1 MKSLPLLAL
10 MFLPSVMTAQ
20 TLNVASGNV
29 VYQFP
34 AAQVGDMPY
43 SDGKTLEIL
52 GKSIDLTS
60 VDSIYINNASVN
72 DNTVAVAYAG
82 EKAYVTVA
90 GNIAKDI
97 TATVNGA
104 HVVLLQGAGVSKEIT
119 YTLSGTSQKG
129 SLYMDGSLKAT
140 FILNG
145 LSLTNPDS
153 AAINIRD
160 GKRIAIQLADGTTNT
175 LVDGTSGSQ
184 KACLAIKGHA
194 EFGGGGTLN
203 VTGNTKH
210 AIWSKEYMQVKA
222 SVGAINILKAVSD
235 GINCNQ
241 YYQQNGGTVAISG
254 VGDDGIQV
262 SYETDDDDNKVVDEE
277 NTAQLI
283 VRGGTLKVNVTGLA
297 TKGLNA
303 EGDIIVNSEK
313 SVPVITVSSTGNG
326 TWDSDDSEA
335 KASVC
340 IKSDANVTI
349 ADGTLTLTSTGT
361 GGKCIKCDSVLTVTG
376 GTITAK
382 STGAVYTY
390 GSSSYYSSR
399 KQAPGGG
406 PGGGG
411 PGGGGWPGGGGGWPG
426 GGGGGGNTSSS
437 NKCSPK
443 ALKSTGDMVFSG
455 GTIDATSTNSEAIES
470 KSCITIEGDAVV
482 KGYAGDDVINSASHM
497 YIKGGTVTVY
507 STGNDGLDANG
518 NIYISGGHTIA
529 YGTRSPEC
537 GLDANEEQNYTVYFT
552 GGELIAIGGGN
563 SVPGNSSSTQC
574 YVTTSG
580 SISANTSVTLS
591 NGSTTLATF
600 TMPYAYSNGSILVTA
615 PGMTKGSSYTLKL
628 GSTSKTVSA
637 VQYSSGSRW

>member
-10 MFLPSVMTAQ
+10 MFLPTVMTAQ

-104 HVVLLQGAGVSKEIT
+104 HVVLLQGAGVIKEIT

-194 EFGGGGTLN
+194 EFSGGGTLN
-203 VTGNTKH
+203 VMGNTKH

-262 SYETDDDDNKVVDEE
+262 SYETDDDDNKVVAEE

-313 SVPVITVSSTGNG
+313 SVPAITVSSTGNG

-335 KASVC
+335 KASAC

-349 ADGTLTLTSTGT
+349 TDGTLILTSTGT

-376 GTITAK
+376 GNITAK

-399 KQAPGGG
+399 KQAP
-406 PGGGG
+406 GG

-443 ALKSTGDMVFSG
+443 VLKSTGNMVFSG

-518 NIYISGGHTIA
+518 NIYISGGNTIA

-537 GLDANEEQNYTVYFT
+537 GIDANEEQNYTVYFT

-580 SISANTSVTLS
+580 SVSANTSVTLS
-591 NGSTTLATF
+591 NGSTTFATF

>member
-34 AAQVGDMPY
+34 AAQVGDMHY

-72 DNTVAVAYAG
+72 DNTVGVAYAG

-104 HVVLLQGAGVSKEIT
+104 HVVLLQGADVSKEIT
-119 YTLSGTSQKG
+119 YTLSGTSQQG
-129 SLYMDGSLKAT
+129 SLYMDGSLKTT

-194 EFGGGGTLN
+194 EFSGGGTLN

-241 YYQQNGGTVAISG
+241 YYQQNGGAVAISG

-335 KASVC
+335 KASAC

-361 GGKCIKCDSVLTVTG
+361 GGKCIKCDSVLTVSG
-376 GTITAK
+376 GTVTAK

-399 KQAPGGG
+399 KQA
-406 PGGGG
+406 

-443 ALKSTGDMVFSG
+443 ALKSTGNMVFSG

-482 KGYAGDDVINSASHM
+482 NGYAGDDVINSASLM
-497 YIKGGTVTVY
+497 YIKGGTVTAY

-537 GLDANEEQNYTVYFT
+537 GIDANEEQNYTVYFT
-552 GGELIAIGGGN
+552 GGELVAIGGGN

-615 PGMTKGSSYTLKL
+615 PDMTKGSSYTLKL

>member
-20 TLNVASGNV
+20 TLNVASGNI

-60 VDSIYINNASVN
+60 VDSIYINNALVN

-153 AAINIRD
+153 AAVNIRD
-160 GKRIAIQLADGTTNT
+160 GKRIAIQLADGTTNS

-184 KACLAIKGHA
+184 KACFAIKGHA
-194 EFGGGGTLN
+194 EFSGGGTLN

-210 AIWSKEYMQVKA
+210 AIWSKEYIQVKA
-222 SVGAINILKAVSD
+222 SVGTINILKAVSD

-241 YYQQNGGTVAISG
+241 YYQQNGGNVAISG

-262 SYETDDDDNKVVDEE
+262 SYETDDAGNKVVDEE

-303 EGDIIVNSEK
+303 EGDFIVNSEK

-326 TWDSDDSEA
+326 TWDADDSEA
-335 KASVC
+335 KASAC

-361 GGKCIKCDSVLTVTG
+361 GGKCIKCDSVLTVSG

-382 STGAVYTY
+382 SSGAVYTY

-399 KQAPGGG
+399 KQAPGG

-411 PGGGGWPGGGGGWPG
+411 RPGGGGGWPG
-426 GGGGGGNTSSS
+426 GGGNTNSS
-437 NKCSPK
+437 NKYP
-443 ALKSTGDMVFSG
+443 
-455 GTIDATSTNSEAIES
+455 
-470 KSCITIEGDAVV
+470 
-482 KGYAGDDVINSASHM
+482 
-497 YIKGGTVTVY
+497 
-507 STGNDGLDANG
+507 
-518 NIYISGGHTIA
+518 
-529 YGTRSPEC
+529 
-537 GLDANEEQNYTVYFT
+537 
-552 GGELIAIGGGN
+552 
-563 SVPGNSSSTQC
+563 
-574 YVTTSG
+574 
-580 SISANTSVTLS
+580 
-591 NGSTTLATF
+591 
-600 TMPYAYSNGSILVTA
+600 
-615 PGMTKGSSYTLKL
+615 
-628 GSTSKTVSA
+628 
-637 VQYSSGSRW
+637 SSG

>member
-20 TLNVASGNV
+20 TLNVASGNI

-60 VDSIYINNASVN
+60 VDSIYINNVSVN
-72 DNTVAVAYAG
+72 DNTVAVAYTG

-140 FILNG
+140 FVLNG

-175 LVDGTSGSQ
+175 LVDGTSGSH

-194 EFGGGGTLN
+194 EFSGGGTLN

-313 SVPVITVSSTGNG
+313 SVPAITVSSTGNG

-335 KASVC
+335 KASAC

-361 GGKCIKCDSVLTVTG
+361 GGKCIKCDSVLTVSG

-399 KQAPGGG
+399 KQAPGG
-406 PGGGG
+406 
-411 PGGGGWPGGGGGWPG
+411 PGGGGWPGGGGGWP
-426 GGGGGGNTSSS
+426 GGGGGNTSSS

-497 YIKGGTVTVY
+497 YIKGGTVTAY
-507 STGNDGLDANG
+507 SAGNDGLDANG

-537 GLDANEEQNYTVYFT
+537 GIDANEEQNYTVYFT

-574 YVTTSG
+574 YVTSSG
-580 SISANTSVTLS
+580 SVSANTSVTLS

>member
-20 TLNVASGNV
+20 TLNVALGNI

-60 VDSIYINNASVN
+60 VDSIYINNALVN

-97 TATVNGA
+97 TATVHGA

-153 AAINIRD
+153 AAVNIRD
-160 GKRIAIQLADGTTNT
+160 GKRIAIQLADGTTNS

-184 KACLAIKGHA
+184 KACFAIKGHA
-194 EFGGGGTLN
+194 EFSGGGTLN

-210 AIWSKEYMQVKA
+210 AIWSKEYIQVKA

-241 YYQQNGGTVAISG
+241 YYQQNGGNVAISG

-262 SYETDDDDNKVVDEE
+262 SYETDDAGNKVIDEE

-283 VRGGTLKVNVTGLA
+283 VSGGTLKVNVTGLA
-297 TKGLNA
+297 TNGLNA

-326 TWDSDDSEA
+326 TWDSSDSEA
-335 KASVC
+335 KASAC

-361 GGKCIKCDSVLTVTG
+361 GGKCIKCDSVLTVSG

-382 STGAVYTY
+382 SSGAVYTY
-390 GSSSYYSSR
+390 GSSSYYSSI

-406 PGGGG
+406 GRQGGGGNTGGG
-411 PGGGGWPGGGGGWPG
+411 PGGG
-426 GGGGGGNTSSS
+426 NTNTS

-443 ALKSTGDMVFSG
+443 ALKSTGNMVFSG
-455 GTIDATSTNSEAIES
+455 GTIDATSINSEAIES
-470 KSCITIEGDAVV
+470 KSCITIDGDAVV
-482 KGYAGDDVINSASHM
+482 KGYAGDDVINSSSHM
-497 YIKGGTVTVY
+497 NIKGGTVTVY

-591 NGSTTLATF
+591 NSSTTLATF

-615 PGMTKGSSYTLKL
+615 PGMTKGSSYTFKL

>member
-60 VDSIYINNASVN
+60 VDSIYINNVSVN

-194 EFGGGGTLN
+194 EFSGGGTLN

-262 SYETDDDDNKVVDEE
+262 SYETDDNDNKVVDEE

-313 SVPVITVSSTGNG
+313 SVPAITVSSTGNG

-335 KASVC
+335 KASAC

-361 GGKCIKCDSVLTVTG
+361 GGKCIKCDSVLTVSG
-376 GTITAK
+376 GNITAK

-406 PGGGG
+406 GR
-411 PGGGGWPGGGGGWPG
+411 PGGGGGWPG

-470 KSCITIEGDAVV
+470 KSCITIEGYAVV

-497 YIKGGTVTVY
+497 YIKGGTVTVS

-537 GLDANEEQNYTVYFT
+537 GIDANEEQNYTVYFT

-580 SISANTSVTLS
+580 SVSANTSVTLS

>member
-97 TATVNGA
+97 TATVTGA

-175 LVDGTSGSQ
+175 LVDGASGSQ

-262 SYETDDDDNKVVDEE
+262 SYETDDNDNKVVDEE

-283 VRGGTLKVNVTGLA
+283 VRGGTLKINVTGLA

-335 KASVC
+335 KASACV
-340 IKSDANVTI
+340 KSDANVTI
-349 ADGTLTLTSTGT
+349 ADGTLILTSTGT
-361 GGKCIKCDSVLTVTG
+361 GGKCIKCDSVLTVSG

-399 KQAPGGG
+399 KLAPGG

-411 PGGGGWPGGGGGWPG
+411 RPGGGGGWPG
-426 GGGGGGNTSSS
+426 GGGNTNSS

-443 ALKSTGDMVFSG
+443 ALKSQGNMVFSG

-482 KGYAGDDVINSASHM
+482 KGYAGDDVINSFSHM

-580 SISANTSVTLS
+580 SVSANTSVALS

>member
-10 MFLPSVMTAQ
+10 MFLPTVMTAQ

-82 EKAYVTVA
+82 EKVYVTVA

-184 KACLAIKGHA
+184 KSCLAIKGHA
-194 EFGGGGTLN
+194 EFSGGGTLN

-313 SVPVITVSSTGNG
+313 SVPAITVSSTGNG

-335 KASVC
+335 KASAC

-349 ADGTLTLTSTGT
+349 ADGTLILTSTGT
-361 GGKCIKCDSVLTVTG
+361 GGKCIKCDSVLTVSG
-376 GTITAK
+376 GNITAK

-399 KQAPGGG
+399 KQAP
-406 PGGGG
+406 GG

-537 GLDANEEQNYTVYFT
+537 GIDANEEQNYTVYFT

-580 SISANTSVTLS
+580 SVSANTSVTLS

>member
-72 DNTVAVAYAG
+72 DNIVAVAYAG

-97 TATVNGA
+97 TATVTGA
-104 HVVLLQGAGVSKEIT
+104 HVVLLQGADVSKEIT
-119 YTLSGTSQKG
+119 YTLSGTSQNG

-194 EFGGGGTLN
+194 EFSGGGTLN

-313 SVPVITVSSTGNG
+313 LVPAITVSSTGNG

-335 KASVC
+335 KASAC

-349 ADGTLTLTSTGT
+349 ADGTLILTSTGT
-361 GGKCIKCDSVLTVTG
+361 GGKCIKCDSVLTVSG
-376 GTITAK
+376 GNITAK

-399 KQAPGGG
+399 KQAP
-406 PGGGG
+406 GG

-443 ALKSTGDMVFSG
+443 ALKSTGNMVFSG

-537 GLDANEEQNYTVYFT
+537 GIDANEEQNYTVYFT

-580 SISANTSVTLS
+580 SVSANTSVTLS

>member
-1 MKSLPLLAL
+1 
-10 MFLPSVMTAQ
+10 MTAQ

-60 VDSIYINNASVN
+60 VDSIYINNALVN

-129 SLYMDGSLKAT
+129 SLYMNGSLKAT

-203 VTGNTKH
+203 LTGNTKH

-241 YYQQNGGTVAISG
+241 YYQQNGGAVAISG

-262 SYETDDDDNKVVDEE
+262 SYETDDNDNKVVDEE

-313 SVPVITVSSTGNG
+313 SLPMITISSTGNG
-326 TWDSDDSEA
+326 TWDADDSEA
-335 KASVC
+335 KASACV
-340 IKSDANVTI
+340 KSDANVTI
-349 ADGTLTLTSTGT
+349 AAGTLTLTSTGT

-399 KQAPGGG
+399 KQAPGG

-411 PGGGGWPGGGGGWPG
+411 RP
-426 GGGGGGNTSSS
+426 GGGGNTNSS

-443 ALKSTGDMVFSG
+443 ALKSTGNMVFSG

-470 KSCITIEGDAVV
+470 KACITIEGDAVV
-482 KGYAGDDVINSASHM
+482 KGYAGDDVINSSSHM

-537 GLDANEEQNYTVYFT
+537 GIDANEEQNYTVYFT
-552 GGELIAIGGGN
+552 GGELFAIGGGN

-580 SISANTSVTLS
+580 SVSANTSVALS

-637 VQYSSGSRW
+637 VLYSSGSRW

>member
-1 MKSLPLLAL
+1 

-34 AAQVGDMPY
+34 AAQVGDMHY

-72 DNTVAVAYAG
+72 DNTVGVAYAG

-104 HVVLLQGAGVSKEIT
+104 HVVLLQGADVSKEIT
-119 YTLSGTSQKG
+119 YTLSGTSQQG
-129 SLYMDGSLKAT
+129 SLYMDGSLKTT

-194 EFGGGGTLN
+194 EFSGGGTLN

-241 YYQQNGGTVAISG
+241 YYQQNGGAVAISG

-313 SVPVITVSSTGNG
+313 SVPAITVSSTGNG
-326 TWDSDDSEA
+326 AWDSDDSEA
-335 KASVC
+335 KASAC
-340 IKSDANVTI
+340 MKSDANVTI

-361 GGKCIKCDSVLTVTG
+361 GGKCIKCDSVLTVSG
-376 GTITAK
+376 GTVTAK

-399 KQAPGGG
+399 KQA
-406 PGGGG
+406 

-443 ALKSTGDMVFSG
+443 ALKSTGNMVFSG

-482 KGYAGDDVINSASHM
+482 NGYAGDDVINSASLM
-497 YIKGGTVTVY
+497 YIKGGTVTAY

-537 GLDANEEQNYTVYFT
+537 GIDANEEQNYTVYFT
-552 GGELIAIGGGN
+552 GGELVAIGGGN

-615 PGMTKGSSYTLKL
+615 PDMTKGSSYTLKL

>member
-1 MKSLPLLAL
+1 MKSLLLLAL

-20 TLNVASGNV
+20 TLNVASGNI

-60 VDSIYINNASVN
+60 VDSIYINNALVN

-160 GKRIAIQLADGTTNT
+160 GKRIAIQLADGTTNS

-184 KACLAIKGHA
+184 KACFAIKGHA
-194 EFGGGGTLN
+194 EFSGGGTLN

-210 AIWSKEYMQVKA
+210 AIWSKEYIQVKA
-222 SVGAINILKAVSD
+222 SVGTINILKAVSD

-262 SYETDDDDNKVVDEE
+262 SYETDDNDNKVVDEE

-313 SVPVITVSSTGNG
+313 SVPAITVSSTGNG

-335 KASVC
+335 KASAC

-361 GGKCIKCDSVLTVTG
+361 GGKCIKCDSVLTVSG

-382 STGAVYTY
+382 SSGAVYTY
-390 GSSSYYSSR
+390 GSSSYYSSI
-399 KQAPGGG
+399 KQAPGGPGGGGRPGGGGNPGGG
-406 PGGGG
+406 PGGGD
-411 PGGGGWPGGGGGWPG
+411 
-426 GGGGGGNTSSS
+426 NTNSS

-443 ALKSTGDMVFSG
+443 ALKSTGNMVFSG

-482 KGYAGDDVINSASHM
+482 KGYAGDDVINSSSHM

-507 STGNDGLDANG
+507 STGNDGC
-518 NIYISGGHTIA
+518 IA
-529 YGTRSPEC
+529 
-537 GLDANEEQNYTVYFT
+537 LN
-552 GGELIAIGGGN
+552 
-563 SVPGNSSSTQC
+563 
-574 YVTTSG
+574 
-580 SISANTSVTLS
+580 
-591 NGSTTLATF
+591 
-600 TMPYAYSNGSILVTA
+600 
-615 PGMTKGSSYTLKL
+615 
-628 GSTSKTVSA
+628 
-637 VQYSSGSRW
+637 

>member
-60 VDSIYINNASVN
+60 VDSIYINNALVN

-129 SLYMDGSLKAT
+129 SLYMNGSLKAT

-203 VTGNTKH
+203 LTGNTKH

-241 YYQQNGGTVAISG
+241 YYQQNGGAVAISG

-262 SYETDDDDNKVVDEE
+262 SYETDDNDNKVVDEE

-313 SVPVITVSSTGNG
+313 SLPMITISSTGNG
-326 TWDSDDSEA
+326 TWDADDSEA
-335 KASVC
+335 KASACV
-340 IKSDANVTI
+340 KSDANVTI
-349 ADGTLTLTSTGT
+349 AAGTLTLTSTGT

-399 KQAPGGG
+399 KQAPGG

-411 PGGGGWPGGGGGWPG
+411 RP
-426 GGGGGGNTSSS
+426 GGGGNTNSS

-443 ALKSTGDMVFSG
+443 ALKSTGNMVFSG

-470 KSCITIEGDAVV
+470 KACITIEGDAVV
-482 KGYAGDDVINSASHM
+482 KGYAGDDVINSSSHM

-537 GLDANEEQNYTVYFT
+537 GIDANEEQNYTVYFT
-552 GGELIAIGGGN
+552 GGELFAIGGGN

-580 SISANTSVTLS
+580 SVSANTSVALS

-637 VQYSSGSRW
+637 VLYSSGSRW

>member
-60 VDSIYINNASVN
+60 VDSIYINNALVN

-175 LVDGTSGSQ
+175 LVDGASGSQ
-184 KACLAIKGHA
+184 KACFAIKGHA
-194 EFGGGGTLN
+194 EFSGGGTLN

-222 SVGAINILKAVSD
+222 SVGTINILKAVSD

-262 SYETDDDDNKVVDEE
+262 SYETDDNDNKVVDEE

-313 SVPVITVSSTGNG
+313 SLPMITISSTGNG
-326 TWDSDDSEA
+326 TWDADDSEA

-349 ADGTLTLTSTGT
+349 ADGTLILTSTGT

-390 GSSSYYSSR
+390 GSSSYYSSSM
-399 KQAPGGG
+399 QAPGGG

-411 PGGGGWPGGGGGWPG
+411 PGGGGWSGGGGGWPG

-443 ALKSTGDMVFSG
+443 ALKSTGNMVFSG

-482 KGYAGDDVINSASHM
+482 KGYAGDDVINSSSHM
-497 YIKGGTVTVY
+497 YIKG
-507 STGNDGLDANG
+507 
-518 NIYISGGHTIA
+518 
-529 YGTRSPEC
+529 PEC
-537 GLDANEEQNYTVYFT
+537 GIDANEEQNYTVYFT

-580 SISANTSVTLS
+580 SVSANTSVTLS

>member
-20 TLNVASGNV
+20 TLNVASGNI

-60 VDSIYINNASVN
+60 VDSIYINNALVN

-129 SLYMDGSLKAT
+129 SLYMNGSLKAT

-160 GKRIAIQLADGTTNT
+160 GKRIAIQLADGTTNS

-335 KASVC
+335 KASAC

-399 KQAPGGG
+399 KQAPGG
-406 PGGGG
+406 
-411 PGGGGWPGGGGGWPG
+411 PGGGGWPGGGG
-426 GGGGGGNTSSS
+426 NTNSS

-443 ALKSTGDMVFSG
+443 ALKSTGNMVFSG

-482 KGYAGDDVINSASHM
+482 KGYAGDDVINSSSHM

-537 GLDANEEQNYTVYFT
+537 GIDANEEQNYTVYFT

-563 SVPGNSSSTQC
+563 SVPSNSSSTQC

-580 SISANTSVTLS
+580 SISANTSVTIS

>member
-1 MKSLPLLAL
+1 M
-10 MFLPSVMTAQ
+10 
-20 TLNVASGNV
+20 
-29 VYQFP
+29 
-34 AAQVGDMPY
+34 
-43 SDGKTLEIL
+43 
-52 GKSIDLTS
+52 
-60 VDSIYINNASVN
+60 VN

-160 GKRIAIQLADGTTNT
+160 SKRIAIQLADGTTNS

-184 KACLAIKGHA
+184 KACFAIKGHA
-194 EFGGGGTLN
+194 EFSGGGTLN

-210 AIWSKEYMQVKA
+210 AIWSKEYIQVKA
-222 SVGAINILKAVSD
+222 SVGTINILKAVSD

-241 YYQQNGGTVAISG
+241 YYQQNGGNVAISG

-262 SYETDDDDNKVVDEE
+262 SYETDDAGNKVIDEE

-326 TWDSDDSEA
+326 TWDSSDSEA
-335 KASVC
+335 KASAC

-361 GGKCIKCDSVLTVTG
+361 GGKCIKCDSVLTVSG

-382 STGAVYTY
+382 SSGAVYTY
-390 GSSSYYSSR
+390 GSSSYYSSI

-406 PGGGG
+406 GRPGGGG
-411 PGGGGWPGGGGGWPG
+411 NPGGGPD
-426 GGGGGGNTSSS
+426 GGNTNTS

-443 ALKSTGDMVFSG
+443 ALKSTGNMVFSG
-455 GTIDATSTNSEAIES
+455 GTIDATSINSEAIES
-470 KSCITIEGDAVV
+470 KSCITIDGDAVV
-482 KGYAGDDVINSASHM
+482 KGYAGDDVINSSSHM

-552 GGELIAIGGGN
+552 IG
-563 SVPGNSSSTQC
+563 V
-574 YVTTSG
+574 
-580 SISANTSVTLS
+580 
-591 NGSTTLATF
+591 
-600 TMPYAYSNGSILVTA
+600 
-615 PGMTKGSSYTLKL
+615 
-628 GSTSKTVSA
+628 
-637 VQYSSGSRW
+637 R

>member
-1 MKSLPLLAL
+1 M
-10 MFLPSVMTAQ
+10 
-20 TLNVASGNV
+20 
-29 VYQFP
+29 
-34 AAQVGDMPY
+34 
-43 SDGKTLEIL
+43 

-72 DNTVAVAYAG
+72 DNTVGVAYAG

-104 HVVLLQGAGVSKEIT
+104 HVVLLQGADVSKEIT
-119 YTLSGTSQKG
+119 YTLSGTSQQG
-129 SLYMDGSLKAT
+129 SLYMDGSLKTT

-194 EFGGGGTLN
+194 EFSGGGTLN

-241 YYQQNGGTVAISG
+241 YYQQNGGAVAISG

-313 SVPVITVSSTGNG
+313 SVPAITVSSTGNG
-326 TWDSDDSEA
+326 AWDSDDSEA
-335 KASVC
+335 KASAC
-340 IKSDANVTI
+340 MKSDANVTI

-361 GGKCIKCDSVLTVTG
+361 GGKCIKCDSVLTVSG
-376 GTITAK
+376 GTVTAK

-399 KQAPGGG
+399 KQA
-406 PGGGG
+406 

-443 ALKSTGDMVFSG
+443 ALKSTGNMVFSG

-482 KGYAGDDVINSASHM
+482 NGYAGDDVINSASLM
-497 YIKGGTVTVY
+497 YIKGGTVTAY

-537 GLDANEEQNYTVYFT
+537 GIDANEEQNYTVYFT
-552 GGELIAIGGGN
+552 GGELVAIGGGN

-615 PGMTKGSSYTLKL
+615 PDMTKGSSYTLKL

>member
-34 AAQVGDMPY
+34 AAQVGDMHY

-72 DNTVAVAYAG
+72 DNTVGVAYAG

-104 HVVLLQGAGVSKEIT
+104 HVVLLQGADVSKEIT
-119 YTLSGTSQKG
+119 YTLSGTSQQG
-129 SLYMDGSLKAT
+129 SLYMDGSLKTT

-194 EFGGGGTLN
+194 EFSGGGTLN

-241 YYQQNGGTVAISG
+241 YYQQNGGAVAISG

-313 SVPVITVSSTGNG
+313 SVPAITVSSTGNG
-326 TWDSDDSEA
+326 AWDSDDSEA
-335 KASVC
+335 KASAC
-340 IKSDANVTI
+340 MKSDANVTI

-361 GGKCIKCDSVLTVTG
+361 GGKCIKCDSVLTVSG
-376 GTITAK
+376 GTVTAK

-399 KQAPGGG
+399 KQA
-406 PGGGG
+406 

-443 ALKSTGDMVFSG
+443 ALKSTGNMVFSG

-482 KGYAGDDVINSASHM
+482 NGYAGDDVINSASLM
-497 YIKGGTVTVY
+497 YIKGGTVTAY

-537 GLDANEEQNYTVYFT
+537 GIDANEEQNYTVYFT
-552 GGELIAIGGGN
+552 GGELVAIGGGN

-615 PGMTKGSSYTLKL
+615 PDMTKGSSYTLKL

>member
-60 VDSIYINNASVN
+60 VDSIYINNASVI

-129 SLYMDGSLKAT
+129 SLYMNGSLKAT

-160 GKRIAIQLADGTTNT
+160 GKRIAIQLADGTTNS

-184 KACLAIKGHA
+184 KACFAIKGHA
-194 EFGGGGTLN
+194 EFSGGGTLN

-210 AIWSKEYMQVKA
+210 AIWSKEYIQVKA
-222 SVGAINILKAVSD
+222 SVGTINILKAVSD

-335 KASVC
+335 KASAC

-399 KQAPGGG
+399 KQAPGG
-406 PGGGG
+406 
-411 PGGGGWPGGGGGWPG
+411 PGGGGWPGGGGGGGWPG

-443 ALKSTGDMVFSG
+443 ALKSTGNMVFSG

-537 GLDANEEQNYTVYFT
+537 GIDANEEQNYTVYFT

-580 SISANTSVTLS
+580 SVSANTSVALS

>member
-1 MKSLPLLAL
+1 

-60 VDSIYINNASVN
+60 VDSIYINNASVI

-129 SLYMDGSLKAT
+129 SLYMNGSLKAT

-160 GKRIAIQLADGTTNT
+160 GKRIAIQLADGTTNS

-184 KACLAIKGHA
+184 KACFAIKGHA
-194 EFGGGGTLN
+194 EFSGGGTLN

-210 AIWSKEYMQVKA
+210 AIWSKEYIQVKA
-222 SVGAINILKAVSD
+222 SVGTINILKAVSD

-241 YYQQNGGTVAISG
+241 YYQQNGGNVAISG

-262 SYETDDDDNKVVDEE
+262 SYETDDDDNRVVDEE

-313 SVPVITVSSTGNG
+313 SVPAITVSSTGNG

-335 KASVC
+335 KASAC

-349 ADGTLTLTSTGT
+349 ADGILILTSTGT
-361 GGKCIKCDSVLTVTG
+361 GGKCIKCDSVLTVSG
-376 GTITAK
+376 GNITAK
-382 STGAVYTY
+382 STGAVYNY

-399 KQAPGGG
+399 KHAPGG
-406 PGGGG
+406 P
-411 PGGGGWPGGGGGWPG
+411 GGGGWPG

-443 ALKSTGDMVFSG
+443 ALKSTGNMVFSG
-455 GTIDATSTNSEAIES
+455 GTIDAISTNSEAIES

-537 GLDANEEQNYTVYFT
+537 GIDANEEQNYTVYFT

-574 YVTTSG
+574 YVTTLG
-580 SISANTSVTLS
+580 SVSANTSVTLS

>member
-20 TLNVASGNV
+20 TLNVALGNI

-60 VDSIYINNASVN
+60 VDSIYINNALVN

-119 YTLSGTSQKG
+119 YTLSGTSHKG

-153 AAINIRD
+153 AAVNIRD
-160 GKRIAIQLADGTTNT
+160 GKRIAIQLADGTTNS

-184 KACLAIKGHA
+184 KACFAIKGHA
-194 EFGGGGTLN
+194 EFSGGGTLN

-210 AIWSKEYMQVKA
+210 AIWSKEYIQVKA

-241 YYQQNGGTVAISG
+241 YYQQNGGNVAISG

-262 SYETDDDDNKVVDEE
+262 SYETDDAGNKVIDEE

-313 SVPVITVSSTGNG
+313 SVPVITVSSTSNG
-326 TWDSDDSEA
+326 TWDSSDSEA
-335 KASVC
+335 KASAC

-361 GGKCIKCDSVLTVTG
+361 GGKCIKCDSVLTVSG

-382 STGAVYTY
+382 SSGAVYTY
-390 GSSSYYSSR
+390 GSSSYYSSI
-399 KQAPGGG
+399 KQAPGGGGRPGGGGNPGGG
-406 PGGGG
+406 PGGG
-411 PGGGGWPGGGGGWPG
+411 
-426 GGGGGGNTSSS
+426 NTNTS

-443 ALKSTGDMVFSG
+443 ALKSTGNMVFSG
-455 GTIDATSTNSEAIES
+455 GTIDATSINSEAIES
-470 KSCITIEGDAVV
+470 KSCITIDGDAVV
-482 KGYAGDDVINSASHM
+482 KGYAGDDVINSSSHM

-529 YGTRSPEC
+529 FGTRSPEC
-537 GLDANEEQNYTVYFT
+537 GLDANEEQNYTVYLT

-591 NGSTTLATF
+591 NSSTTLATF

-615 PGMTKGSSYTLKL
+615 PGMTKGSSYTFKL

-637 VQYSSGSRW
+637 VQYSSVSRW